1 MEKILF
7 VNACVRPM
15 SRTLELARCAL
26 DCLSGS
32 VEELNLESEAIRP
45 HTWESLQKRD
55 ALLGRGEANAPMFR
69 YARQFREAETIVIAA
84 PYYDL
89 SFPSSLK
96 NYLEALCNVGLTFY
110 YDENEQPQTLCKG
123 KRLIYISTSGAE
135 FLPDYGYGYVKRL
148 FAEFFHIRD
157 ARCFFAEKLD
167 LRGSDPAAI
176 LAEAKARVRAELG

>member
-15 SRTLELARCAL
+15 SRTMELARCV
-26 DCLSGS
+26 LSRLEGE
-32 VEELNLESEAIRP
+32 VEEVNLEAAAIQP

-55 ALLGRGEANAPMFR
+55 RLLSAGDFSDPMFR

-110 YDENEQPQTLCKG
+110 YDENEEPQTLCKG
-123 KRLIYISTSGAE
+123 RRLIYVTTSGAE
-135 FLPDYGYGYVKRL
+135 FLPDFGFHYVKRL
-148 FAEFFHIRD
+148 FAEFFHITD
-157 ARCFFAEKLD
+157 ARCFYAEKLD
-167 LRGSDPAAI
+167 LRFSNPAAI
-176 LAEAKARVRAELG
+176 MAEAKRNIAEHMK